1 MRWPGAPSRDDA
13 TVKLACSPLPSLAE
27 LSQRMLG
34 PSSREAYC
42 SGVCTPLDKED
53 KEDVEE
59 EARWRLTLRGAHAR
73 LNGKE
78 FFRPSLKASLT
89 FD

>member
-42 SGVCTPLDKED
+42 SGVCTPLVKED

-73 LNGKE
+73 FNGKE
-78 FFRPSLKASLT
+78 FFMPSLKASLT